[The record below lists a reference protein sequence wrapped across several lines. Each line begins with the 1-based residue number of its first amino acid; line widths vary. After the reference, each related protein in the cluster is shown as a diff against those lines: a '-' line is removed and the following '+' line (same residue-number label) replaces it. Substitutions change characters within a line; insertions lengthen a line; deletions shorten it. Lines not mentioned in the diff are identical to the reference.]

1 MSDSI
6 ERTRNTLESYWRDH
20 DSKHVAEDA
29 VFVMLPTGEEI
40 RGRKAID
47 ESLTNFYHGALT
59 ANAEVVSSLFG
70 ENRGLLEA
78 MVVGKHT
85 GEFAGIPAT
94 GRDVRAPIAV
104 SYEMENGLIK
114 RARIYLMINVLLNQ
128 ITSA

>member
-29 VFVMLPTGEEI
+29 VFIMLPTGEEI

-47 ESLTNFYHGALT
+47 ESLKNFYHGALT

-70 ENRGLLEA
+70 ENKGI
-78 MVVGKHT
+78 
-85 GEFAGIPAT
+85 AGGD
-94 GRDVRAPIAV
+94 GRWKTHGGFRRH
-104 SYEMENGLIK
+104 SSNG
-114 RARIYLMINVLLNQ
+114 
-128 ITSA
+128 S